1 MVKSPFSKTPA
12 LDTTKVYWARRRG
25 EHSRLERTV
34 ETRAEVGGGGGG
46 EEAGAGR
53 AGSNALCCWG
63 GRPFPPP
70 SSSALLL
77 GGGGI
82 SVKPYKTAAVSKYGK
97 RSSGENLWST
107 KPVVSPA
114 YPPTASRA
122 RGTPV
127 SFLLLSCLAAPLLQ
141 GGKILLPQP
150 IRRGTAEST
159 AGCTT

>member
-1 MVKSPFSKTPA
+1 MA
-12 LDTTKVYWARRRG
+12 DL
-25 EHSRLERTV
+25 
-34 ETRAEVGGGGGG
+34 
-46 EEAGAGR
+46 
-53 AGSNALCCWG
+53 
-63 GRPFPPP
+63 PP

-77 GGGGI
+77 GGAGI

-122 RGTPV
+122 RGTRV

-141 GGKILLPQP
+141 GGKILLSQP
-150 IRRGTAEST
+150 VRRGTAEST
-159 AGCTT
+159 AGCTSCSISCVGRVPMVVVWLKPSCRWRTSTPPSEVVRQAADPLRQHYQTISLIMYLLTVRGTSNN